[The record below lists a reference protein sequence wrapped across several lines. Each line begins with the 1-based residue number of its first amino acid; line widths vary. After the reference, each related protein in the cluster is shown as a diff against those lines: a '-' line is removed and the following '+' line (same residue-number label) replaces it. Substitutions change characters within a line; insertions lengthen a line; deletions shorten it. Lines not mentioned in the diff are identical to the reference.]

1 PREMVMDTYVAPF
14 RDFFARYG
22 KAALIILALVATYR
36 ISDIVMG
43 VMANVF
49 YVDIGFEKQEIGR
62 ISKIFGLLMTIGG
75 GFMGGIM
82 MVRYG
87 VMKILF
93 LGGVLSAITNVL
105 FSVMA
110 MHGQA
115 DVYMLM
121 GVISADN
128 ISAGIA
134 MAAFIAYLSSLT
146 SSAFTATQYAI
157 FSSMMLLFPKLLAGY
172 SGMVVEAVDYSVFFI
187 GTAAIGVVPLALIV
201 LVARAQ
207 QKTVL

>member
-1 PREMVMDTYVAPF
+1 MDTYVAPF
-14 RDFFARYG
+14 NDFFARYG
-22 KAALIILALVATYR
+22 KAALVILALVATYR

-62 ISKIFGLLMTIGG
+62 ISKVFGLIMTIAG
-75 GFMGGIM
+75 GFLGGVL

-87 VMKILF
+87 LMKILF
-93 LGGVLSAITNVL
+93 LGAVLSAITNIL
-105 FSVMA
+105 FSAMA

-115 DVYMLM
+115 DIYMLM

-172 SGMVVEAVDYSVFFI
+172 SGMVVEAVDYSAFFI
-187 GTAAIGVVPLALIV
+187 GTAAIGAIPLALIV

-207 QKTVL
+207 RKPAL